1 MKWTIAE
8 SGGKE
13 AWSLWSNKN
22 RIMVLEFWIK
32 LSHHFLSESS
42 TLFVGVQLEWRRRG
56 LQQWV
61 PGDSGWWRRRCSIHW
76 KVWFY
81 YCKSS
86 SPVNKLIF
94 LSWNLQCM
102 YETLLISQ
110 VLWKH
115 NIWQFSIKLI
125 GHSGKK
131 CTWPNEHEFVTLV
144 RV

>member
-13 AWSLWSNKN
+13 AWPLLSNKN
-22 RIMVLEFWIK
+22 RIMVFEFWIK
-32 LSHHFLSESS
+32 LWHHFLSESS
-42 TLFVGVQLEWRRRG
+42 TLFVGVQLERRRRG

-86 SPVNKLIF
+86 SPVNKKIIF
-94 LSWNLQCM
+94 YLWICNVCMKHFSFPRFCGNTTFGNFPSSSSAIQVRNVYDHTNMNL
-102 YETLLISQ
+102 
-110 VLWKH
+110 WH
-115 NIWQFSIKLI
+115 
-125 GHSGKK
+125 
-131 CTWPNEHEFVTLV
+131 
-144 RV
+144 